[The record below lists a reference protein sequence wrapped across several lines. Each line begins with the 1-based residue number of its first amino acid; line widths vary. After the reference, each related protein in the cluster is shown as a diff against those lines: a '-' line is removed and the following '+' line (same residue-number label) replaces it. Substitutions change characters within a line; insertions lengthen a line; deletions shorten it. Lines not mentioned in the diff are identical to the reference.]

1 MFTILSSISRVFILS
16 FRATKVILTNTSTV
30 NNQIIIIT
38 FSFVANM
45 INSFIYL
52 LIKKLYCQLQL
63 PRPCCYAVE
72 IKHQGNTFFKP
83 SSIFV
88 SFFSKTLGF
97 DDITIFKCFIVIF
110 SLKKE
115 NYPIFAFV
123 KSLFSTKK
131 SSKVV
136 NLPLTDETLCLSFWR
151 HKQEKW
157 LLQFSNS
164 LAKSYTL
171 FWKHS

>member
-16 FRATKVILTNTSTV
+16 FRATKVILTNTSTM

-38 FSFVANM
+38 FSFAESM

-52 LIKKLYCQLQL
+52 FIKKLYCKLQL
-63 PRPCCYAVE
+63 PTPCCYAVE
-72 IKHQGNTFFKP
+72 VKHQGNTFFKP
-83 SSIFV
+83 NSIFV

-123 KSLFSTKK
+123 KPLFSTKK

-151 HKQEKW
+151 HK
-157 LLQFSNS
+157 
-164 LAKSYTL
+164 
-171 FWKHS
+171 